1 MQAEPLGRGWGHCWL
16 GGRHGA
22 DPSLSVEAQQWGST
36 AQALG
41 MDLPRGVAG
50 QGSGHSIPD
59 EGWPG
64 VAPYGLFLSP
74 FQSSTPLLEPGLE
87 ACGDRAWLPSSRCA
101 AVPDTAP
108 TWDSGTATQ
117 LTRLMGG
124 DSARFV
130 YKLVY
135 PSIYMLH
142 RMYICWEH
150 ARFCV
155 SLLCVMCSTAQS
167 PNLALAGVGAE
178 VMPLLQANTT
188 ITTTAS
194 PHLSVCVLSCP
205 RFNRP
210 DAAPLSLQLSVH
222 MTVKW

>member
-1 MQAEPLGRGWGHCWL
+1 
-16 GGRHGA
+16 
-22 DPSLSVEAQQWGST
+22 
-36 AQALG
+36 
-41 MDLPRGVAG
+41 
-50 QGSGHSIPD
+50 
-59 EGWPG
+59 
-64 VAPYGLFLSP
+64 
-74 FQSSTPLLEPGLE
+74 
-87 ACGDRAWLPSSRCA
+87 
-101 AVPDTAP
+101 
-108 TWDSGTATQ
+108 
-117 LTRLMGG
+117 
-124 DSARFV
+124 
-130 YKLVY
+130 
-135 PSIYMLH
+135 
-142 RMYICWEH
+142 MYICWEH